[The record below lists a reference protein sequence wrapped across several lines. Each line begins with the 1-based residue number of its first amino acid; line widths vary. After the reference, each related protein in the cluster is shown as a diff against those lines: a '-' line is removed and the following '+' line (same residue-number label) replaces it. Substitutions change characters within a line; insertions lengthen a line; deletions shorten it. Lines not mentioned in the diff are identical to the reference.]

1 MSEKLIRKP
10 ELVCPAGNWSGMV
23 TAVESGADSVYFGVR
38 GLNMRA
44 SASNFDIL
52 EIKKV
57 MKYLHERGK
66 KGYLALNVIVMN
78 SELPKMKRILNEAVA
93 AGVDAVILWDLA
105 VLSLAK
111 ELGLNIHISTQ
122 ASISNFESLK
132 LYSGLGVKRAVLAR
146 ELTLDEIREVID
158 MSEKDGS
165 GIEVET
171 FVHGAMCIS
180 ISGRCFLSS
189 YSWGKSANR
198 GECRQSCRREFE
210 IKDSSGEAEYI
221 VGKDYLLSPKDLNT
235 ILFIDELMDAG
246 IHSFKIEGRMR
257 SLEYIN
263 VVVSS
268 YRKAIDLYYEGKLDE
283 KTKNDLFDDLSRVY
297 NRGFS
302 NGFYYGEPENWTS
315 RELEHKNEK
324 LYLGEITKF
333 YKKINVAEI
342 LIRSN
347 SLKKGDRLFITG
359 KITPADFVTA
369 DEIQQE
375 HKDIDEAGKGEMVG
389 LKLPFRARRGDQVYL
404 WGEKRKKGEGE
415 RNGSE
420 DKG

>member
-1 MSEKLIRKP
+1 MCEKNIRKP
-10 ELVCPAGNWSGMV
+10 ELVCPAGDWSGMV
-23 TAVESGADSVYFGVR
+23 TAVESGADSIYFGVR

-44 SASNFDIL
+44 SASNFDML

-57 MKYLHERGK
+57 MNYLHERGK

-78 SELPKMKRILNEAVA
+78 SELPKMRKILEEAA
-93 AGVDAVILWDLA
+93 SAGIDAVILWDMSVLA
-105 VLSLAK
+105 IAK

-132 LYSGLGVKRAVLAR
+132 MYSGLGAKRAVLAR
-146 ELTLDEIREVID
+146 ELTLDEIRSIID
-158 MSEKDGS
+158 MSGKEGV

-235 ILFIDELMDAG
+235 ILFVDELIEAG

-268 YRKAIDLYYEGKLDE
+268 YRKAIDLYFEGKLDDKIKDE
-283 KTKNDLFDDLSRVY
+283 LYDNLSRVY

-302 NGFYYGEPENWTS
+302 DGFYYGEPENWTS
-315 RELEHKNEK
+315 RKLEHKNEK
-324 LYLGEITKF
+324 LYLGEVTKF

-359 KITPADFVTA
+359 KITPAEFTIA
-369 DEIQQE
+369 EEIQQE
-375 HKDIDEAGKGEMVG
+375 HKFIAEAGKGEMVG

-404 WGEKRKKGEGE
+404 WREKTKK
-415 RNGSE
+415 
-420 DKG
+420 DKGG

>member
-1 MSEKLIRKP
+1 MPGKNIRKP
-10 ELVCPAGNWSGMV
+10 ELVCPAGSWSGMV
-23 TAVESGADSVYFGVR
+23 TAIESGADSVYFGVR

-44 SASNFDIL
+44 SASNFDML

-57 MKYLHERGK
+57 MNYLHERGK
-66 KGYLALNVIVMN
+66 RGYLALNVIVMN
-78 SELPKMKRILNEAVA
+78 SELPKMRKILEEAAA
-93 AGVDAVILWDLA
+93 AGIDAVILWDMA
-105 VLSLAK
+105 VLAIAK
-111 ELGLNIHISTQ
+111 DLGLNIHISTQ

-132 LYSGLGVKRAVLAR
+132 MYSGLGAKRAVLAR
-146 ELTLDEIREVID
+146 ELTLDEIKSVID
-158 MSEKDGS
+158 ISERES
-165 GIEVET
+165 AGIEVET

-180 ISGRCFLSS
+180 VSGRCFLSS

-221 VGKDYLLSPKDLNT
+221 IGNDYILSPKDLNT
-235 ILFIDELMDAG
+235 ILFVDELIEAG

-268 YRKAIDLYYEGKLDE
+268 YRRAIDLYFEGKLDDKIKDE
-283 KTKNDLFDDLSRVY
+283 FYNDLSRVY

-302 NGFYYGEPENWTS
+302 DGFYYGEPENWTS
-315 RELEHKNEK
+315 RKLAHKNEK
-324 LYLGEITKF
+324 LYLGEVTKF

-359 KITPADFVTA
+359 KITPADFVMA
-369 DEIQQE
+369 EEIQQE
-375 HKDIDEAGKGEMVG
+375 HKFVTEAGKGEMVG

-404 WGEKRKKGEGE
+404 WREKKKKG
-415 RNGSE
+415 
-420 DKG
+420 KGG

>member
-1 MSEKLIRKP
+1 MPEKNIRKP
-10 ELVCPAGNWSGMV
+10 ELVCPAGDWSGMV
-23 TAVESGADSVYFGVR
+23 TAVESGADSIYFGVR

-44 SASNFDIL
+44 SASNFDML

-57 MKYLHERGK
+57 MNYLHERGK

-78 SELPKMKRILNEAVA
+78 SELPKMRKILEEASS
-93 AGVDAVILWDLA
+93 AGIDAVILWDMSVLA
-105 VLSLAK
+105 IAK

-132 LYSGLGVKRAVLAR
+132 LYSVLGAKRAVLAR
-146 ELTLDEIREVID
+146 ELTLDEIRSVID
-158 MSEKDGS
+158 MSGKEGV

-180 ISGRCFLSS
+180 VSGRCFLSS

-235 ILFIDELMDAG
+235 ILFVDELIEAG

-268 YRKAIDLYYEGKLDE
+268 YRKAIDLYFEGKLDDKIKDE
-283 KTKNDLFDDLSRVY
+283 LYDNLSRVY

-302 NGFYYGEPENWTS
+302 DGFYYGEPENWTS
-315 RELEHKNEK
+315 RKLEHKNEK
-324 LYLGEITKF
+324 LYLGEVTKF

-359 KITPADFVTA
+359 KITPAEFTTA
-369 DEIQQE
+369 EEIQQE
-375 HKDIDEAGKGEMVG
+375 HKFIAEAGKGEMVG
-389 LKLPFRARRGDQVYL
+389 LKLSFRARRGDQVYL
-404 WGEKRKKGEGE
+404 WREKTKKV
-415 RNGSE
+415 
-420 DKG
+420 KGG

>member
-1 MSEKLIRKP
+1 LSEKLIKKP

-44 SASNFDIL
+44 SASNFDVL

-66 KGYLALNVIVMN
+66 KGFLALNVIVMN
-78 SELPKMKRILNEAVA
+78 SELPKMKKILAEAA
-93 AGVDAVILWDLA
+93 EAGVDAVILWDMA
-105 VLSLAK
+105 VLSMAK

-132 LYSGLGVKRAVLAR
+132 FYSGLGVKRAVLAR
-146 ELTLDEIREVID
+146 ELTLEEISSMVSQAKKED
-158 MSEKDGS
+158 S
-165 GIEVET
+165 GVEVET

-235 ILFIDELMDAG
+235 IMFIDELIRSG

-257 SLEYIN
+257 SLEYTK

-268 YRKAIDLYYEGKLDE
+268 YRKAIDLYFEDKLNE
-283 KTKNDLFDDLSRVY
+283 EIKKGLLDDLSRVY

-302 NGFYYGEPENWTS
+302 DGFYYGEPENWTS
-315 RELEHKNEK
+315 RKLAHKNEK
-324 LYLGEITKF
+324 LYLGEIKKF

-342 LIRSN
+342 LILSN

-359 KITPADFVTA
+359 KITPADFLTA
-369 DEIQQE
+369 EEIQQE
-375 HKDIDEAGKGEMVG
+375 HEFVEKAGKGEMVG

-404 WGEKRKKGEGE
+404 WREKKKKGKE
-415 RNGSE
+415 
-420 DKG
+420 K

>member
-1 MSEKLIRKP
+1 MSEKLIKKP

-44 SASNFDIL
+44 SASNFDVL

-66 KGYLALNVIVMN
+66 KGFLALNVIVMN
-78 SELPKMKRILNEAVA
+78 SELPKMKKILAEAA
-93 AGVDAVILWDLA
+93 EAGVDAVILWDMA
-105 VLSLAK
+105 VLSMAK

-132 LYSGLGVKRAVLAR
+132 FYSGLGVKRAVLAR
-146 ELTLDEIREVID
+146 ELTLEEISSMVSQAKKED
-158 MSEKDGS
+158 S
-165 GIEVET
+165 GVEVET

-235 ILFIDELMDAG
+235 IMFIDELIRSG

-257 SLEYIN
+257 SLEYTK

-268 YRKAIDLYYEGKLDE
+268 YRKAIDLYFEDKLNE
-283 KTKNDLFDDLSRVY
+283 EIKKGLLDDLSRVY

-302 NGFYYGEPENWTS
+302 DGFYYGEPENWTS
-315 RELEHKNEK
+315 RKLAHKNEK
-324 LYLGEITKF
+324 LYLGEIKKF

-342 LIRSN
+342 LILSN

-359 KITPADFVTA
+359 KITPADFLTA
-369 DEIQQE
+369 EEIQQE
-375 HKDIDEAGKGEMVG
+375 HEFVEKAGKGEMVG

-404 WGEKRKKGEGE
+404 WREKKKKGKE
-415 RNGSE
+415 
-420 DKG
+420 K